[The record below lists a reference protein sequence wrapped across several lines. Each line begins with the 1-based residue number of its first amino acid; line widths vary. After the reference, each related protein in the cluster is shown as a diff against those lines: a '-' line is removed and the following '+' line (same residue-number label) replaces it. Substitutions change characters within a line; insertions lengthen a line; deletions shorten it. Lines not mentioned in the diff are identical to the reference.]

1 MSSSRCWG
9 TSIWSAHCSPPSGR
23 SAISPPCIW
32 FPKARHLIPRMC
44 WPRSAS
50 TTPSKPP
57 NHRSASRPR
66 CRPSGSDP
74 GRDHF
79 DGPPP
84 DEGGAVVSVARTS
97 GGPALRPR
105 YRLRRVLAEVA
116 SVTLGLVLLIWSL
129 TPVYNMLLIALDR
142 DEGDIEFE
150 GIIWPPD
157 PSLHSFYTVL
167 TQGYWLVEDFWHQ
180 FGNSF
185 FIGLMTTFLT
195 VLIGSLASFALGRMR
210 LSKGWLLVNAP
221 LLTYAVP
228 ASFLVIP
235 FSRLMASYG
244 LSNTLWAIIAANVTF
259 ATPYAILILQ
269 QYGKLIP
276 IELDEAAQVD
286 GASPVQVYRRIYL
299 PLMTPALAAVGTYA
313 LLLAW
318 NEYLYQYVLLS
329 STRNMTVAVAIAQF
343 FNSDEAP
350 WNYMMA
356 TAIIYS
362 LPPIVIFYALRRYMA
377 AGLTRGALK
386 S

>member
-1 MSSSRCWG
+1 MSR
-9 TSIWSAHCSPPSGR
+9 
-23 SAISPPCIW
+23 
-32 FPKARHLIPRMC
+32 
-44 WPRSAS
+44 
-50 TTPSKPP
+50 
-57 NHRSASRPR
+57 
-66 CRPSGSDP
+66 
-74 GRDHF
+74 
-79 DGPPP
+79 
-84 DEGGAVVSVARTS
+84 
-97 GGPALRPR
+97 
-105 YRLRRVLAEVA
+105 RRVLVELA
-116 SVTLGLVLLIWSL
+116 SLTLGALLLVWSL

-142 DEGDIEFE
+142 DEGDIEFA
-150 GIIWPPD
+150 GQIWPPD

-180 FGNSF
+180 FGHSF
-185 FIGLMTTFLT
+185 FIGLMTMILT
-195 VLIGSLASFALGRMR
+195 VLIGSLASFAFGRMR
-210 LSKGWLLVNAP
+210 SSNLGPLVNVP

-244 LSNTLWAIIAANVTF
+244 LSNSLWAIVAANVTF
-259 ATPYAILILQ
+259 ATPYAILILRH
-269 QYGKLIP
+269 YARLIP

-286 GASPVQVYRRIYL
+286 GASPGEVYRRIYL
-299 PLMTPALAAVGTYA
+299 PLMAPALAAVGTFA

-356 TAIIYS
+356 AAIIYS

-377 AGLTRGALK
+377 AGLTRGERLP
-386 S
+386 

>member
-1 MSSSRCWG
+1 MS
-9 TSIWSAHCSPPSGR
+9 A
-23 SAISPPCIW
+23 
-32 FPKARHLIPRMC
+32 
-44 WPRSAS
+44 
-50 TTPSKPP
+50 
-57 NHRSASRPR
+57 
-66 CRPSGSDP
+66 
-74 GRDHF
+74 
-79 DGPPP
+79 
-84 DEGGAVVSVARTS
+84 ARTF
-97 GGPALRPR
+97 GGPVLRPR
-105 YRLRRVLAEVA
+105 YWLRRVLAEVA
-116 SVTLGLVLLIWSL
+116 SMTLGVVLLIWSL

-150 GIIWPPD
+150 GIMWPPD

-167 TQGYWLVEDFWHQ
+167 TQGYWLVEDFLHQ

-185 FIGLMTTFLT
+185 FIGLMTMFLT

-210 LSKGWLLVNAP
+210 LSKGWLVGNAP

-235 FSRLMASYG
+235 FYRLMASYG
-244 LSNTLWAIIAANVTF
+244 LSNTLWAIVAANVTF
-259 ATPYAILILQ
+259 AAPYAISILQ
-269 QYGKLIP
+269 QYAKLIP
-276 IELDEAAQVD
+276 AELDEAARVD

-318 NEYLYQYVLLS
+318 NEYLYQYLLLS

-362 LPPIVIFYALRRYMA
+362 VPPIVIFYALRRYMA
-377 AGLTRGALK
+377 AGLTRGAIK
-386 S
+386 G

>member
-1 MSSSRCWG
+1 
-9 TSIWSAHCSPPSGR
+9 
-23 SAISPPCIW
+23 
-32 FPKARHLIPRMC
+32 
-44 WPRSAS
+44 
-50 TTPSKPP
+50 
-57 NHRSASRPR
+57 
-66 CRPSGSDP
+66 
-74 GRDHF
+74 
-79 DGPPP
+79 
-84 DEGGAVVSVARTS
+84 VSVARTS

-105 YRLRRVLAEVA
+105 DRLRRVVAEVA
-116 SVTLGLVLLIWSL
+116 SGTLGLVLLIWSL
-129 TPVYNMLLIALDR
+129 APVYNMLLIALDR

-150 GIIWPPD
+150 GLMWPPD
-157 PSLHSFYTVL
+157 PSLHSFYAVL

-185 FIGLMTTFLT
+185 FIGLMTMFLT

-235 FSRLMASYG
+235 FYRLMASYG

-269 QYGKLIP
+269 QYAKLIP
-276 IELDEAAQVD
+276 IDLDEAAQVD
-286 GASPVQVYRRIYL
+286 GAPPVQVYRRIYL
-299 PLMTPALAAVGTYA
+299 PLMSPALVAVGTYA

-318 NEYLYQYVLLS
+318 NEYLYQYLLLS

-377 AGLTRGALK
+377 AGLTRGAFK
-386 S
+386 G

>member
-1 MSSSRCWG
+1 VSVTRVS
-9 TSIWSAHCSPPSGR
+9 
-23 SAISPPCIW
+23 
-32 FPKARHLIPRMC
+32 
-44 WPRSAS
+44 
-50 TTPSKPP
+50 
-57 NHRSASRPR
+57 
-66 CRPSGSDP
+66 
-74 GRDHF
+74 
-79 DGPPP
+79 DGPVP
-84 DEGGAVVSVARTS
+84 R
-97 GGPALRPR
+97 LRPW
-105 YRLRRVLAEVA
+105 LRRVVAEVA
-116 SVTLGLVLLIWSL
+116 SVTLVVALLIWSL

-150 GIIWPPD
+150 GIIWPAD

-185 FIGLMTTFLT
+185 FIGLMTMFLT
-195 VLIGSLASFALGRMR
+195 VLIGSLASFAFGRMR

-228 ASFLVIP
+228 ASFLIIP
-235 FSRLMASYG
+235 FTRLMAGYG

-269 QYGKLIP
+269 QYARLIP
-276 IELDEAAQVD
+276 IELDEAARVD
-286 GASPVQVYRRIYL
+286 GASPVQIYRRVYL
-299 PLMTPALAAVGTYA
+299 PLMAPALAAIGTYA

-356 TAIIYS
+356 TAVIYS

-377 AGLTRGALK
+377 EGLTRGAVK
-386 S
+386 G

>member
-1 MSSSRCWG
+1 M
-9 TSIWSAHCSPPSGR
+9 
-23 SAISPPCIW
+23 
-32 FPKARHLIPRMC
+32 
-44 WPRSAS
+44 
-50 TTPSKPP
+50 
-57 NHRSASRPR
+57 
-66 CRPSGSDP
+66 
-74 GRDHF
+74 
-79 DGPPP
+79 
-84 DEGGAVVSVARTS
+84 SVARAS
-97 GGPALRPR
+97 GGPVRRPR
-105 YRLRRVLAEVA
+105 SRLRRVLVEVA
-116 SVTLGLVLLIWSL
+116 SVTLAIVLLIWSL

-167 TQGYWLVEDFWHQ
+167 TQGYWLVEDFWRQ

-185 FIGLMTTFLT
+185 FIGLMTMFLT

-210 LSKGWLLVNAP
+210 LRRAWLLVNAP

-235 FSRLMASYG
+235 FYRLMASYG

-259 ATPYAILILQ
+259 ATPYAILILR
-269 QYGKLIP
+269 QYATLIP
-276 IELDEAAQVD
+276 IELDQAAQVD

-299 PLMTPALAAVGTYA
+299 PLMTPALAAVGTFA

-377 AGLTRGALK
+377 AGLTRGAVK
-386 S
+386 G

>member
-1 MSSSRCWG
+1 
-9 TSIWSAHCSPPSGR
+9 
-23 SAISPPCIW
+23 
-32 FPKARHLIPRMC
+32 
-44 WPRSAS
+44 
-50 TTPSKPP
+50 
-57 NHRSASRPR
+57 
-66 CRPSGSDP
+66 
-74 GRDHF
+74 
-79 DGPPP
+79 
-84 DEGGAVVSVARTS
+84 VSVARTS

-185 FIGLMTTFLT
+185 FIGLMTMFLT
-195 VLIGSLASFALGRMR
+195 VLIGSLAGFAFGRMR
-210 LSKGWLLVNAP
+210 SGKGWLVVNAP

-235 FSRLMASYG
+235 FFRLMASYG

-377 AGLTRGALK
+377 AGLTRGAVK
-386 S
+386 G

>member
-1 MSSSRCWG
+1 
-9 TSIWSAHCSPPSGR
+9 
-23 SAISPPCIW
+23 
-32 FPKARHLIPRMC
+32 
-44 WPRSAS
+44 
-50 TTPSKPP
+50 
-57 NHRSASRPR
+57 
-66 CRPSGSDP
+66 
-74 GRDHF
+74 
-79 DGPPP
+79 
-84 DEGGAVVSVARTS
+84 VSVVRAS
-97 GGPALRPR
+97 GGPVLRSR
-105 YRLRRVLAEVA
+105 YRLRRLLAEGA
-116 SVTLGLVLLIWSL
+116 SVILVVVLLIWSL

-180 FGNSF
+180 FGNSL
-185 FIGLMTTFLT
+185 FIGLMTMLLT
-195 VLIGSLASFALGRMR
+195 ALIGSLTAFAFGRMR

-269 QYGKLIP
+269 QYARLIP

-286 GASPVQVYRRIYL
+286 GASPVQVYRRVYL
-299 PLMTPALAAVGTYA
+299 PLMMPALAAVGTYA

-356 TAIIYS
+356 TALIYS

-386 S
+386 G

>member
-1 MSSSRCWG
+1 MSVTRVS
-9 TSIWSAHCSPPSGR
+9 
-23 SAISPPCIW
+23 
-32 FPKARHLIPRMC
+32 
-44 WPRSAS
+44 
-50 TTPSKPP
+50 
-57 NHRSASRPR
+57 
-66 CRPSGSDP
+66 
-74 GRDHF
+74 
-79 DGPPP
+79 DGP
-84 DEGGAVVSVARTS
+84 V
-97 GGPALRPR
+97 LRLR
-105 YRLRRVLAEVA
+105 HWLRRVVAEVA
-116 SVTLGLVLLIWSL
+116 SVTLAVALLIWSL

-157 PSLHSFYTVL
+157 PSLHSFHTVL

-185 FIGLMTTFLT
+185 FIGLMTMFLT
-195 VLIGSLASFALGRMR
+195 MLIGSLASFAFGRMR

-228 ASFLVIP
+228 ASFLIIP
-235 FSRLMASYG
+235 FTRLMAGYG
-244 LSNTLWAIIAANVTF
+244 LSNSLWAIIAANVTF

-269 QYGKLIP
+269 QYARLIP

-286 GASPVQVYRRIYL
+286 GASPVQVYRRVYL
-299 PLMTPALAAVGTYA
+299 PLMAPALAAVGTYA

-356 TAIIYS
+356 TAVIYS

-377 AGLTRGALK
+377 EGLTRGAVK
-386 S
+386 G